1 MVRYCYIINTRHCF
15 KLSCCLL
22 QSTTIWLRLLPT
34 SGGRNSKLSDL
45 PHFCPPILVQV
56 SFTGHMR
63 PWQVKTFTITFSYVL
78 VIYKT
83 SLLHLQPRQMTIY
96 LPEVRKIS
104 HDFMSL
110 PVFNP
115 NVFSEDEDDLPGS
128 NNWSSLEICF
138 IADIKLVARDHSD
151 LHSFPCV
158 LWSDGVLWSGWRQSS
173 LHSQH
178 SNRSHTQPCSSHVS
192 HPEHR
197 PGTISPG
204 QSEYS
209 AWCLDQ
215 PHSQRCCS
223 SCCCCS
229 GCFCPC

>member
-1 MVRYCYIINTRHCF
+1 MNLHGERISLLYSDITLLYNQSSPFR
-15 KLSCCLL
+15 LL
-22 QSTTIWLRLLPT
+22 QSTTIWPRLRPT
-34 SGGRNSKLSDL
+34 SGAQNSKLSDL
-45 PHFCPPILVQV
+45 PHFSPPILVQV
-56 SFTGHMR
+56 GFTGDTHR
-63 PWQVKTFTITFSYVL
+63 WHFKTLTIRFCDVS

-128 NNWSSLEICF
+128 NCRNSLEICS
-138 IADIKLVARDHSD
+138 IADIELVACDRSD
-151 LHSFPCV
+151 LHTFPCV
-158 LWSDGVLWSGWRQSS
+158 LWSDGLLWSGWGQPS

-178 SNRSHTQPCSSHVS
+178 SNRSHPQPRSSHVS

-197 PGTISPG
+197 TGTISPG

-209 AWCLDQ
+209 A
-215 PHSQRCCS
+215 
-223 SCCCCS
+223 
-229 GCFCPC
+229 